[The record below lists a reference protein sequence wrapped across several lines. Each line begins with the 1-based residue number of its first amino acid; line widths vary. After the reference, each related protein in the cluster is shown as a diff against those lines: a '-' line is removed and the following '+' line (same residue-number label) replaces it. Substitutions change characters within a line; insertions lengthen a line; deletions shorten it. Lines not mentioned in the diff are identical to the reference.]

1 MLSWEIYQNLDTTHE
16 HLFYNVLKTD
26 YIIAGYVCACGHEEI
41 LLKSSDKWVQY
52 SCPKCDNEIF
62 YNANLAHK
70 SFDSFIEEHH
80 DNPNFENYYYY
91 HETKKSAL
99 DYLEKCNLPI
109 EYEYAIVNDDSKI
122 ISSYRTLDTIP
133 KSIDY
138 ARQRIISQPID
149 LYTFTLNKDGSTAE
163 NYCMQYDYQ
172 MFVALKRHLDN
183 YIYAHQNKFNI
194 PLPNN
199 NLRITYKDVVLFSNY
214 PWLKEFDF
222 YLWEDVKQ
230 LPQEDTTIQGA
241 LDYLLKGRHEKS
253 IKKALYQ
260 NYHMQVAQYDCF
272 KTSLIN
278 TVMATIKDPNFIAA
292 IFKQNLHFEEITVAE
307 ELYLKQL
314 IIFLQKHYSEKQIV
328 SFLQEIDDSYFL
340 TDLLRDFMYI
350 GKDLDELFRKTKCTM
365 VSLHNEFARC
375 SFTKRNNQIL
385 HENITYLRG
394 QEKAKAKIF
403 NYDVKLP
410 NTGGELLAWAE
421 AMHNCL
427 SGYFE
432 QIRDNKTTIYGFF
445 QDDAIEFAVEI
456 SYKTIIQAS
465 GICNSKLSDTQNE
478 ALVTWFHRY
487 IVNEPSQYLN

>member
-1 MLSWEIYQNLDTTHE
+1 MLSWEIHQDLDTTHE

-26 YIIAGYVCACGHEEI
+26 YIIVGYVCACGHEEI
-41 LLKSSDKWVQY
+41 LLKSSNKWIQY
-52 SCPKCDNEIF
+52 NCPKCDNEIF

-70 SFDSFIEEHH
+70 SFDIFIEEQH
-80 DNPNFENYYYY
+80 DNPNFENYYCY

-109 EYEYAIVNDDSKI
+109 EYEYTIVNDDSKI
-122 ISSYRTLDTIP
+122 ISSYRTLDIIP
-133 KSIDY
+133 KSIDF
-138 ARQRIISQPID
+138 ARQRIILQPID
-149 LYTFTLNKDGSTAE
+149 LYTFTLNKNGSTTE
-163 NYCMQYDYQ
+163 NYCMHYDYQ
-172 MFVALKRHLDN
+172 MFAALKRHLDN
-183 YIYAHQNKFNI
+183 YIYTHKNKFNI

-230 LPQEDTTIQGA
+230 LPQADTTIQGA
-241 LDYLLKGRHEKS
+241 LDYLLKGKHEKS
-253 IKKALYQ
+253 IKKALYK
-260 NYHMQVAQYDCF
+260 NYHMQVAQYNCF

-278 TVMATIKDPNFIAA
+278 TVMTTIKDPNFIAA

-307 ELYLKQL
+307 EQYLKQL

-350 GKDLDELFRKTKCTM
+350 GKDLDELFRKTRCTM
-365 VSLHNEFARC
+365 ILLHNEFARC
-375 SFTKRNNQIL
+375 SFNKRNTQIL
-385 HENITYLRG
+385 HENISYIKG

-410 NTGGELLAWAE
+410 NTGGELLHWAE
-421 AMHNCL
+421 TLHNCL

-432 QIRDNKTTIYGFF
+432 QIRENTTTIYGFF

-465 GICNSKLSDTQNE
+465 GICNSKLSDRQNE